1 MTTWTIF
8 ADPPVGGLV
17 VVWAGPPAVAVGDV
31 DVDVEGEAADV
42 DGEADESGVP
52 VEEHPTSAATVTTP
66 ATSPYTRTWP
76 CVMWRIGRVFPHLV

>member
-8 ADPPVGGLV
+8 AVPPVGGRV

-31 DVDVEGEAADV
+31 EVEVADV

-52 VEEHPTSAATVTTP
+52 VEEHPTSAATVTSP
-66 ATSPYTRTWP
+66 ATSPYRRKWP
-76 CVMWRIGRVFPHLV
+76 CVMWRIGRVFPQVV